1 MELLMR
7 GKGRAG
13 ERQTHP
19 LEGHIL
25 SLTTFHGIKNT
36 ITSAGSHMEGKEM

>member
-1 MELLMR
+1 MR
-7 GKGRAG
+7 EEEDG

-36 ITSAGSHMEGKEM
+36 KRELEKRSLDTFFH